1 MKCAVGL
8 ASKVLDSN
16 SSGHEHANARGVAPT
31 AKKLVFAVA
40 LTAVVLLAEVV
51 GGVLT
56 RSLALL
62 SDAAHVFTDLVSL
75 GLSLGALLIAT
86 RPVSKHRT
94 FGWHRAEVLAALIN
108 GTLLLVIS
116 LGLLRAAYLRL
127 YDPPEIHVGG
137 MFVVAVGGLLAN
149 GVIALKLR
157 GHAHHDLNI
166 RSAYLH
172 VLADLGGSVG
182 VVAAAVIMLF
192 TRWYAADPILS
203 GLIAAAVLVGSV
215 RVLRDAVHILLEG
228 VPRGIDL
235 EAVAQ
240 DVQSVSGV
248 EGIHD
253 LHIWTICSN
262 ILALSVHVTVGDR
275 SASERDR
282 IVHTISERLNER
294 FGIAEAT
301 IQAESEP
308 CRTNELIHVV
318 PHREAPD

>member
-1 MKCAVGL
+1 
-8 ASKVLDSN
+8 VLDSD
-16 SSGHEHANARGVAPT
+16 SHGHEHEHANARGVAST
-31 AKKLVFAVA
+31 ARKLIFAVA

-75 GLSLGALLIAT
+75 VLSLGALLIAT

-94 FGWHRAEVLAALIN
+94 YGWHRAEVLAALIN
-108 GTLLLVIS
+108 GALLLAIS

-127 YDPPEIHVGG
+127 YEPPEIHVGG

-149 GVIALKLR
+149 GIIALKLR

-182 VVAAAVIMLF
+182 VVVAAVIMLP
-192 TRWYAADPILS
+192 TQWYVADPILS
-203 GLIAAAVLVGSV
+203 GLIAGAVLVGSV
-215 RVLRDAVHILLEG
+215 RLLRDTVHILLEG

-235 EAVAQ
+235 ESVAQ
-240 DVQSVSGV
+240 TVQSVSGV
-248 EGIHD
+248 EDIHD

-282 IVHTISERLNER
+282 IVHTISEHLNER

-301 IQAESEP
+301 IQTECEP
-308 CRTNELIHVV
+308 CRTNDLIHVV
-318 PHREAPD
+318 PHRDGPH

>member
-1 MKCAVGL
+1 MRIGSL
-8 ASKVLDSN
+8 TLN
-16 SSGHEHANARGVAPT
+16 PP
-31 AKKLVFAVA
+31 VA
-40 LTAVVLLAEVV
+40 LAPLS
-51 GGVLT
+51 GIND
-56 RSLALL
+56 RSFRLICRE
-62 SDAAHVFTDLVSL
+62 
-75 GLSLGALLIAT
+75 LGASIVCTGLISGNALQ
-86 RPVSKHRT
+86 HRNEKT
-94 FGWHRAEVLAALIN
+94 ED
-108 GTLLLVIS
+108 
-116 LGLLRAAYLRL
+116 LLRFLPAEHPVCAQVFGAE
-127 YDPPEIHVGG
+127 P
-137 MFVVAVGGLLAN
+137 
-149 GVIALKLR
+149 
-157 GHAHHDLNI
+157 
-166 RSAYLH
+166 
-172 VLADLGGSVG
+172 G

-192 TRWYAADPILS
+192 TKWYAADPILS

-240 DVQSVSGV
+240 SVQSVSGV